1 MILDNEFLGALERF
15 TRQSPISEESIGLET
30 ILEVGPGGHFMDKE
44 HTVRYLRQEQWQP
57 ALWSRQMLR
66 PWMEAE
72 DGLDA
77 DRARQVA
84 LDIQRKGIPAPGM
97 SPELES
103 EVLRVIEKARQILD

>member
-1 MILDNEFLGALERF
+1 
-15 TRQSPISEESIGLET
+15 
-30 ILEVGPGGHFMDKE
+30 
-44 HTVRYLRQEQWQP
+44 
-57 ALWSRQMLR
+57 MLR

-84 LDIQRKGIPAPGM
+84 LEIKRKGIPAPGM

>member
-1 MILDNEFLGALERF
+1 
-15 TRQSPISEESIGLET
+15 
-30 ILEVGPGGHFMDKE
+30 MDKE

-77 DRARQVA
+77 DRARQMA
-84 LDIQRKGIPAPGM
+84 LDIKRKGIPAPGM
-97 SPELES
+97 SPELEG
-103 EVLRVIEKARQILD
+103 EVLRVIEKARKKLA